1 MTMSR
6 EHVPGKNAGSIM
18 LYALSTCGWC
28 KKTKELLN
36 NLGVEYDYIFVD
48 LLQDDESET
57 VVKELEKWNPRRS
70 FPTLVINN
78 DKCIIGYNEDEIREV
93 IKS

>member
-1 MTMSR
+1 
-6 EHVPGKNAGSIM
+6 M

-48 LLQDDESET
+48 LLQDDERET
-57 VVKELEKWNPRRS
+57 VIKELEKWNPRRS